1 MQRKGFTLIELLIV
15 ISIIGILASIVLV
28 GLGSFRARGRDARRI
43 ADLRSVQNALEIY
56 FTRNNTYPAAG
67 NWASVATA
75 LATVG
80 VQTTPNDP
88 LNAAPYVY
96 AYGPNPVGCGAA
108 AAPCL
113 NYALAARLEDITNQV
128 LANDVD
134 GTVYT
139 LACGTAGPTDDTY
152 CVQF

>member
-28 GLGSFRARGRDARRI
+28 GLGSFRARGRDVRRV
-43 ADLRSVQNALEIY
+43 ADLRSTQNALEIY
-56 FTRNNTYPAAG
+56 FTRFSSYPATQAWAALDALLVAAG
-67 NWASVATA
+67 I
-75 LATVG
+75 G
-80 VQTTPNDP
+80 VNNIPDDP
-88 LNAAPYVY
+88 LNTGTYVY
-96 AYGPNPVGCGAA
+96 QYAADPPGCAPGGAT
-108 AAPCL
+108 PCL
-113 NYALAARLEDITNQV
+113 NYVLDATLEDATNQV

-139 LACGTAGPTDDTY
+139 VNCADPDY